1 MSTHSLLSSSDS
13 MSLPC
18 EQHYEQYLKYLLQGK
33 SSECAT
39 IVSMLLADKV
49 TATELYLDLFQRSL
63 YRIGDLW
70 ECNRIS
76 VAVEHLATAITERML
91 ALVYPTLLVD
101 SQSKGQKVILSC
113 SANEYHQIGARM
125 IADIMENHGFDVD
138 FLGANT
144 PVEALLQQINKTRP
158 DLVGLS
164 VSVYFNMASIH
175 KIIEKIQAA
184 YPQLDIFV
192 GGQAFRWGGD
202 DIGKKF
208 SRVEYISSLAKLQ
221 QTFA

>member
-1 MSTHSLLSSSDS
+1 MKTPSLLSSSDFLT
-13 MSLPC
+13 LPC
-18 EQHYEQYLKYLLQGK
+18 KQHYEHYLESLLQGK

-39 IVSMLLADKV
+39 IVSVLLADKV
-49 TATELYLDLFQRSL
+49 TATELYIDLFQRSL
-63 YRIGDLW
+63 YQVGDLW

-91 ALVYPTLLVD
+91 ALVYPTLLGD
-101 SQSKGQKVILSC
+101 RQSNGRKVILSC

-125 IADIMENHGFDVD
+125 VADIMETRGFDVD

-144 PVEALLQQINKTRP
+144 PVDALLQQIGETKA

-164 VSVYFNMASIH
+164 LSVSFNMAALHKMIAEIH
-175 KIIEKIQAA
+175 AA

-202 DIGKKF
+202 DIGKKI
-208 SRVEYISSLAKLQ
+208 SRVEYIPSLEILERTLA
-221 QTFA
+221 

>member
-1 MSTHSLLSSSDS
+1 MKTPSLLSSSDS
-13 MSLPC
+13 STMPC
-18 EQHYEQYLKYLLQGK
+18 KQHYEKYLTSLLQGK

-39 IVSMLLADKV
+39 IIHTLLADKV
-49 TATELYLDLFQRSL
+49 AATELYVDLFQRSL

-101 SQSKGQKVILSC
+101 SHSKGRKVILSC

-125 IADIMENHGFDVD
+125 IADIMETRGFDVD

-144 PVEALLQQINKTRP
+144 PVDALLQQIGETRP

-164 VSVYFNMASIH
+164 LSVYFNMAALHKMIAEIH
-175 KIIEKIQAA
+175 AA

-208 SRVEYISSLAKLQ
+208 SRVEYIPTLDILEQTLA
-221 QTFA
+221 

>member
-1 MSTHSLLSSSDS
+1 MNTPSLLSSSDS
-13 MSLPC
+13 ATMPC
-18 EQHYEQYLKYLLQGK
+18 KKHYEHYLESILQGK
-33 SSECAT
+33 SGECAT
-39 IVSMLLADKV
+39 IVHTLLADKV
-49 TATELYLDLFQRSL
+49 AATELYVDLFQRSL

-101 SQSKGQKVILSC
+101 SHSKGRKVILSC

-125 IADIMENHGFDVD
+125 IADIMETRGFDVD

-144 PVEALLQQINKTRP
+144 PVDALLQQIGETRP

-164 VSVYFNMASIH
+164 LSVYFNMAALHKMIAEIH
-175 KIIEKIQAA
+175 AA

-208 SRVEYISSLAKLQ
+208 SRVEYIPTLDILEQTLA
-221 QTFA
+221 

>member
-1 MSTHSLLSSSDS
+1 MKTPSLLSSSDDAT
-13 MSLPC
+13 MPFK
-18 EQHYEQYLKYLLQGK
+18 QHYEKYLTSLLQGK

-39 IVSMLLADKV
+39 IVQTLLADKV
-49 TATELYLDLFQRSL
+49 AATELYVDLFQRSL

-101 SQSKGQKVILSC
+101 SHSKGQKVILSC

-125 IADIMENHGFDVD
+125 IADILESRGFDVD

-144 PVEALLQQINKTRP
+144 PVDALLQQIGETRP

-164 VSVYFNMASIH
+164 LSVYFNMAALHKMIAEIH
-175 KIIEKIQAA
+175 AA

-208 SRVEYISSLAKLQ
+208 SRVEYIPTLEILEQTLA
-221 QTFA
+221 